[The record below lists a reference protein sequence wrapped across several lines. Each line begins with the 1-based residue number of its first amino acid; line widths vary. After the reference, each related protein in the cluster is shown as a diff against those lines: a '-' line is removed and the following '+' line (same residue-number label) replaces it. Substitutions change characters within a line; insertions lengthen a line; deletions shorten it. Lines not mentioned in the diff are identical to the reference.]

1 MRKSIPRRRTVPPD
15 DEPGGACDLLRFLE
29 RQQEAMLQTLR
40 ELVEIESP
48 SRDKAAVDRLGEFVA
63 AEFRRVGGQV
73 IVHPASEAGDNL
85 QVEFPAK
92 AGGGPPILLLGHL
105 DTVWE
110 VGTLNSMPFEVRD
123 GRAWGPGV
131 FDMKSGITQM
141 IHAVAALREL
151 RGSLKRR
158 VTVLLNSDEEVSSES
173 SRALIEGLA
182 RRSAAVLVCEPA
194 HGLEGAVKTSR
205 KGVGQYT
212 LRVTG
217 RAAHAGLDFEKGASA
232 IVELA
237 RQIARLE
244 KFTDLRRGV
253 TVNVGVIR
261 GGTRT
266 NVVADEAVA
275 EVDVRIQRP
284 GDARKLDKQFHS
296 LKPFDRR
303 CRLEATGGLERPP
316 MPRSP
321 AVAHLYG
328 LAKGV
333 ARSLGMDLREAA
345 VGGGSDGNFTA
356 ALGIPT
362 LDGLGGVGE
371 GAHAKH
377 ESVLVAELPRR
388 AALLAG
394 LIEAI

>member
-1 MRKSIPRRRTVPPD
+1 MKRSKPSRRAVMLD
-15 DEPGGACDLLRFLE
+15 EEPGGAGELFRFLE
-29 RQQEAMLQTLR
+29 RQREAMLGTLR
-40 ELVEIESP
+40 NLVELESP
-48 SRDKAAVDRLGEFVA
+48 SQDKAAVDRLGEFVA
-63 AEFRRVGGQV
+63 AEFKRVGGQV
-73 IVHPASEAGDNL
+73 IVHPDPRAGDHL
-85 QVEFPAK
+85 QVEFPARV
-92 AGGGPPILLLGHL
+92 GGGPPVLLLGHL

-110 VGTLNSMPFEVRD
+110 VGTLRDMPFAVRD

-131 FDMKSGITQM
+131 FDMKAGITQM
-141 IHAVAALREL
+141 IFALAALREV
-151 RGSLKRR
+151 RGRLKRR
-158 VTVLLNSDEEVSSES
+158 VTVLLNTDEEVSSES
-173 SRALIEGLA
+173 SRKLIEGLA

-205 KGVGQYT
+205 KGVGEYV

-217 RAAHAGLDFEKGASA
+217 KAAHAGLDYEKGASA
-232 IVELA
+232 IAELA

-244 KFTDLRRGV
+244 KFTDLKRGV
-253 TVNVGVIR
+253 TVNVGVVR

-266 NVVADEAVA
+266 NVIAGEAVA

-284 GDARKLDKQFHS
+284 GEARALERKFRS
-296 LKPFDRR
+296 LKPCDRR
-303 CRLEATGGLERPP
+303 CRLEVSGGIERPP

-321 AVAHLYG
+321 ATARLYR

-333 ARSLGMDLREAA
+333 ARSLGLELREAA

-356 ALGIPT
+356 ALGVPT

-371 GAHAKH
+371 GAHARH

>member
-1 MRKSIPRRRTVPPD
+1 MKKSASSRRAVVAE
-15 DEPGGACDLLRFLE
+15 DEPGCAGELLRFLE
-29 RQQEAMLQTLR
+29 RQREGMLQTLR
-40 ELVEIESP
+40 ELVERESP
-48 SRDKAAVDRLGEFVA
+48 SQDKVAVDRLGEFVA
-63 AEFRRVGGQV
+63 AEFKRVGGQV
-73 IVHPASEAGDNL
+73 IVHPAAPAGDNL
-85 QVEFPAK
+85 QVEFPAR
-92 AGGGPPILLLGHL
+92 AGGGPPVLLLGHL

-110 VGTLNSMPFEVRD
+110 VGTLNAMPFEVRE

-141 IHAVAALREL
+141 IYALAALREV

-194 HGLEGAVKTSR
+194 HGLEGALKTSR
-205 KGVGQYT
+205 KGVGQYL

-217 RAAHAGLDFEKGASA
+217 RAAHAGLDYEKGASA
-232 IVELA
+232 IAELA
-237 RQIARLE
+237 RQITRLE
-244 KFTDLRRGV
+244 KFTDVKRGV

-266 NVVADEAVA
+266 NVIAGEAVA

-284 GDARKLDKQFHS
+284 DDARRLERKFRS
-296 LKPFDRR
+296 LKPLDRR
-303 CRLEATGGLERPP
+303 CRLEVSGGIERPP

-321 AVAHLYG
+321 AVAHLFG

-333 ARSLGMDLREAA
+333 ARSLGLELKEAA

-371 GAHAKH
+371 GAHARH

>member
-1 MRKSIPRRRTVPPD
+1 MQED
-15 DEPGGACDLLRFLE
+15 APGGPGEFLRFLE
-29 RQQEAMLQTLR
+29 RQREGMLGTLR
-40 ELVEIESP
+40 NLVELESP
-48 SRDKAAVDRLGEFVA
+48 SHDKAAVDRLGESVA
-63 AEFRRVGGQV
+63 AEFKRVGGQIV
-73 IVHPASEAGDNL
+73 VHPDSRAGNHL

-92 AGGGPPILLLGHL
+92 VGGGPPVLLLGHL

-110 VGTLNSMPFEVRD
+110 AGTLRTMPFAVRD

-131 FDMKSGITQM
+131 FDMKSGITLM
-141 IHAVAALREL
+141 IYALAALREV
-151 RGSLKRR
+151 RGGLKRR

-182 RRSAAVLVCEPA
+182 RKSVAVLVCEPA

-205 KGVGQYT
+205 KGVGEYVV
-212 LRVTG
+212 RITG
-217 RAAHAGLDFEKGASA
+217 KAAHAGLDYEKGASA
-232 IVELA
+232 IAELA
-237 RQIARLE
+237 RQITSME
-244 KFTDLRRGV
+244 KFTDLKRGV
-253 TVNVGVIR
+253 TVSVGVIR

-266 NVVADEAVA
+266 NVIADEAVA

-284 GDARKLDKQFHS
+284 GDAKTLERKFRS

-303 CRLEATGGLERPP
+303 CRLEVSGGMERPP

-321 AVAHLYG
+321 AVARLYG

-333 ARSLGMDLREAA
+333 ARSLGTELKEAA

-371 GAHAKH
+371 GAHARH

-394 LIEAI
+394 LIEAL